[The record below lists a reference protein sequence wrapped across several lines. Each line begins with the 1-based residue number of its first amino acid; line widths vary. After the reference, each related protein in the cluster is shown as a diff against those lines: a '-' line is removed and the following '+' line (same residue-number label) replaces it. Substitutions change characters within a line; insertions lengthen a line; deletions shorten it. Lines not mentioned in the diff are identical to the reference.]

1 MADDKD
7 LIVKVIGGHGGVSPG
22 FQATSYLINDELLID
37 AGSIASGVSIKDQI
51 KVDNILIS
59 HAHLDHISE
68 LAYLCD
74 NCFGLKNK
82 PFMVYSNKV
91 VKDAIKTHILND
103 TIWPDFSKL
112 PSESKPTI
120 KFNEFIPGATFQL
133 GDYEVTPVR
142 VNHFTEACGFVIT
155 WREKTLIFTQ
165 DTGPTEEIWKVGN
178 KSSLVG
184 IFSEISFPNILEQV
198 AIDSLHHTPKSIG
211 EEVKKM
217 PKKVPI
223 YLGHLK
229 PNYQDILVNEIAVLG
244 ENRINLLTKDG
255 VVLKF

>member
-1 MADDKD
+1 MSSGND

-22 FQATSYLINDELLID
+22 YQATSYLINGELLID
-37 AGSIASGVSIKDQI
+37 AGSIASGLSIKEQLNV
-51 KVDNILIS
+51 KNILIS

-74 NCFGLKNK
+74 NCFGLKTS
-82 PFMVYSNKV
+82 PFLVYSNKM
-91 VKDAIKTHILND
+91 VKNAILDHILND

-112 PSESKPTI
+112 PSIEKPTI
-120 KFNEFIPGATFQL
+120 KFNEFLPGKTIIL
-133 GDYEVTPVR
+133 DEYEITPIR

-165 DTGPTEEIWKVGN
+165 DTGPTEEIWKIGN
-178 KSSLVG
+178 KENLVG
-184 IFSEISFPNILEQV
+184 IFCEVSFPNTLDQV

-211 EEVKKM
+211 LELIKM
-217 PKKVPI
+217 PAKVPI

-229 PNYQDILVNEIAVLG
+229 PNYQDILVNEIAGLG
-244 ENRINLLTKDG
+244 ESRIRLLIKDG
-255 VVLKF
+255 VELKF

>member
-1 MADDKD
+1 VSGKKD

-37 AGSIASGVSIKDQI
+37 AGSIASGVTIKEQ
-51 KVDNILIS
+51 VAVENILIS

-74 NCFGLKNK
+74 NCFGLRPS
-82 PFMVYSNKV
+82 PFMVHSNKV
-91 VKDAIKTHILND
+91 VKDAILTHILND

-120 KFNEFIPGATFQL
+120 KFNEFIPGKSFVL
-133 GDYEVTPVR
+133 GDYEIMPVR
-142 VNHFTEACGFVIT
+142 VNHYTEACGFIIT
-155 WREKTLIFTQ
+155 WNNKSLIFTQ
-165 DTGPTEEIWKVGN
+165 DTGPTEEIWKAGN
-178 KSSLVG
+178 RTDLVG
-184 IFSEISFPNILEQV
+184 IFSEVSFPNSLEQV

-211 EEVKKM
+211 VEIKKM
-217 PKKVPI
+217 PPNVPI

-229 PNYQDILVNEIAVLG
+229 PNYQDKLVNEIAGLG